1 MTAAPVMLAPDIWLT
16 VFSFQA
22 FVALIVAMISARS
35 YRSKSPLL
43 ISLLDRIPFDSFRR
57 GEFRHAERRAKSNRS
72 SAGGCY
78 RIGHQRGPARYFC
91 KPLLCHCQSQFYA
104 DHFRRTSGRRP
115 APGSGSYC
123 HRDPDRR
130 CERTCRT
137 SDQLDQKL
145 RPRKWLAQ
153 TDQRP
158 KRLILRQQCLELE
171 VPHRLVERFLL
182 LVPRPQFRSL
192 LLSLRNCCVTLSP
205 TKS

>member
-1 MTAAPVMLAPDIWLT
+1 LFRVSTLDLANLPRTPEGKVDFAQDFFGREAFLT
-16 VFSFQA
+16 V
-22 FVALIVAMISARS
+22 
-35 YRSKSPLL
+35 
-43 ISLLDRIPFDSFRR
+43 
-57 GEFRHAERRAKSNRS
+57 
-72 SAGGCY
+72 
-78 RIGHQRGPARYFC
+78 
-91 KPLLCHCQSQFYA
+91 
-104 DHFRRTSGRRP
+104 SG
-115 APGSGSYC
+115 
-123 HRDPDRR
+123 
-130 CERTCRT
+130 RTCRT

-192 LLSLRNCCVTLSP
+192 LLNQRNCCVTTSP